1 MQEIEQ
7 IAQDMATYMDRL
19 VNMGLLHLKGGN
31 CSARIGDD
39 LIITRTKSFKKDLVP
54 ERLIRAVVDSDDPV
68 ENASSILPMHR
79 AIYRATDAQAII
91 HAHSYYTTLLSFYI
105 DEFRPIDENG
115 RLFLG
120 PRVRVIPAMKYLGW
134 NVVSQQFADALTK
147 SPVAILKWHG
157 PFAIGESL
165 AEAFHNIQAMEMAA
179 RLYLDTWRLKPVL
192 GEPVFA
198 PYIETPAWSES
209 ESE

>member
-7 IAQDMATYMDRL
+7 IAKDMTTYTDML
-19 VNMGLLHLKGGN
+19 VNSGLLHLKGGN

-39 LIITRTKSFKKDLVP
+39 LIITRTRSFKKDLVP
-54 ERLIRAVVDSDDPV
+54 ERLIRAAVHSDEPV
-68 ENASSILPMHR
+68 ENASSVLSMHR
-79 AIYRATDAQAII
+79 AIYRKTDARAII
-91 HAHSYYTTLLSFYI
+91 HAHSYYTTLISFYL
-105 DEFRPIDENG
+105 DEFRPVDENG
-115 RLFLG
+115 LLFLG
-120 PRVRVIPAMKYLGW
+120 SRVRIVAAQQYLGW
-134 NVVSQQFADALTK
+134 NAVGQEIADALVE

-179 RLYLDTWRLKPVL
+179 RLYLDTWRLKDVL

-198 PYIETPAWSES
+198 PYIQPPPWSKGE
-209 ESE
+209 